1 MTALEDYEEW
11 YFDTDGWTRTE
22 GMRKA
27 DAAIESLKC
36 CGNCKWTTLFGGC
49 IEPQF
54 NEETGM
60 MGAQVQRVQ
69 WEPCRFTPSRWK
81 ERT

>member
-1 MTALEDYEEW
+1 MTALEEYEEW

-54 NEETGM
+54 SEETGT
-60 MGAQVQRVQ
+60 MGAQV
-69 WEPCRFTPSRWK
+69 
-81 ERT
+81 